1 MGAVEKFENAELAL
15 ADALPGFPKDS
26 HGWASAHWTSPV
38 PSITWHSGLALTWD
52 GVAPRAGSFEGKQ
65 LQLAIKRVF
74 DVMASFAALVALAP
88 LLVIVAVAVK
98 LTSRGPV
105 FFRQYREGLNGS
117 QFIIFKFRSLSVDR
131 EDRTGVAQT
140 RVNDPR
146 VTPIGRFIR
155 RTSIDELPQL
165 LNVLLGDMSLV
176 GPRPHVSNM
185 NAGGRKY
192 HELVPYYAQRLQM
205 RPGLTGWAQCNGL
218 RGSTEEEGVA
228 RARVD
233 HDIAYVQ
240 NFSLALDFRILV
252 STVAREFLSGTGH

>member
-15 ADALPGFPKDS
+15 ADALAGFPHDS
-26 HGWASAHWTSPV
+26 HAWAAGRWNPQVTST
-38 PSITWHSGLALTWD
+38 TWQSGLALTWD
-52 GVAPRAGSFEGKQ
+52 GMVPRAGSFDGKQ
-65 LQLAIKRVF
+65 FQLALKRVF
-74 DVMASFAALVALAP
+74 DVVASFGALVALAP
-88 LLVIVAVAVK
+88 LFLIVALAVK
-98 LTSRGPV
+98 LSSRGPV
-105 FFRQYREGLNGS
+105 FFRQFREGLNGS
-117 QFIIFKFRSLSVDR
+117 QFVIFKFRSLSVDR

-176 GPRPHVSNM
+176 GPRPHVSYM

-192 HELVPYYAQRLQM
+192 DELVPYYAQRLQM

-218 RGSTEEEGVA
+218 RGSTEDEGVA

-240 NFSLALDFRILV
+240 NFSLALDFRILAN
-252 STVAREFLSGTGH
+252 TVAREFLSGTGH